1 MWKQYQKALSAKDN
15 RERGNLFEEFL
26 RNFFRTID
34 GFYVLP
40 APVKTSETDIDIVIA
55 NNSTH
60 PFFSKMG
67 PLITVQAKNYKKS
80 IGWKVVM
87 EAAEQAAAYGPSVKL
102 VIVATTSKFSKRGK
116 GSIRDIQ
123 TRYDITLVVLDK
135 ADWEEFFSSEMT
147 PEEFLYNKILNA
159 PHKLY

>member
-135 ADWEEFFSSEMT
+135 ADWEEFFSFEMT